1 MRIAIFTNTYWPT
14 VNGVAISVAN
24 LKRGLEAAGHEVWVF
39 APAPSGFDTADDE
52 PGVIRFPAIPAPVE
66 ADYPVAVPYSPA
78 ALKALRR
85 LEFDLVHTE
94 HPMWV
99 GSWGAWYAR
108 WTGKPLVTTI
118 HTQYEIYSSL
128 VPLPDALV
136 DAYLR
141 NQVRAYCNCC
151 DWVTTPAA
159 SARDRLLAG
168 GVRVPIEVVYNP
180 TDLSECFR
188 ADGRA
193 LRVELGYGESEL
205 LLGYVGRLAPEKGL
219 PDLITAAGE
228 VLEHLPRARVVLIG
242 DGPARQKLE
251 AMTAELPC
259 GDRIRFLGRVPHN
272 RIAEHQAALDLFMT
286 GSQMEVQPLSFA
298 EAFATG
304 TPIIAY
310 DVPGHNDMIEDGVT
324 GRLVAPEQGAEGLA
338 AAALEVLASR
348 EALARLSENARVH
361 SQRYD
366 QPQVVQSMLEVY
378 QRAAERARNRRGRA
392 GPE

>member
-39 APAPSGFDTADDE
+39 APSPPGFDRAQDE
-52 PGVIRFPAIPAPVE
+52 PGVVRFPAVAAPVE
-66 ADYPVAVPYSPA
+66 ADYPLAVPCSRA
-78 ALKALRR
+78 VVRTLRQ
-85 LEFDLVHTE
+85 LNFDLVHTE

-108 WTGKPLVTTI
+108 CTRRPLVTTI
-118 HTQYEIYSSL
+118 HTQYETYSRL
-128 VPLPDALV
+128 IPLPNALV

-141 NQVRAYCNCC
+141 AQVRAYCNSC

-159 SARDRLLAG
+159 SARDRLLAR
-168 GVRVPIEVVYNP
+168 GVKAPIEVVYNP

-193 LRVELGYGESEL
+193 LRRELGTSDGEL

-219 PDLITAAGE
+219 PDLIKAAGL
-228 VLEHLPRARVVLIG
+228 VLQRLPQARLIVIG
-242 DGPARQKLE
+242 DGPSRPKIE
-251 AMTAELPC
+251 AMARALPN
-259 GDRIRFLGRVPHN
+259 GDRVRFLGRVPHD
-272 RIAEHQAALDLFMT
+272 RVPEHQAALDLFIT

-304 TPIIAY
+304 TPIVAY
-310 DVPGHNDMIEDGVT
+310 DVPGNNDMIEDGVT
-324 GRLVAPEQGAEGLA
+324 GRLVPPQEGANGLA
-338 AAALEVLASR
+338 AAAIELLTSPDT
-348 EALARLSENARVH
+348 LARLSANARTC
-361 SQRYD
+361 SQRFD
-366 QPQVVQSMLEVY
+366 QPQVVQRMLEVY
-378 QRAAERARNRRGRA
+378 QWAIERANGRRRRS
-392 GPE
+392 GPG

>member
-24 LKRGLEAAGHEVWVF
+24 LKRGLEAVGHQVSVF
-39 APAPSGFDTADDE
+39 APAPAGFDTREDE
-52 PGVIRFPAIPAPVE
+52 PGVIRFPAVPAPVE
-66 ADYPVAVPYSPA
+66 ADYHLAVPYSPA
-78 ALKALRR
+78 VLKAMRQ

-108 WTGKPLVTTI
+108 WTCKPLVTTI

-141 NQVRAYCNCC
+141 MQVRAYCNCC
-151 DWVTTPAA
+151 DWVTTPAT
-159 SARDRLLAG
+159 SARDRLVAG
-168 GVRVPIEVVYNP
+168 GVKVPIEVVYNP
-180 TDLSECFR
+180 TDLSECFQ

-193 LRVELGYGESEL
+193 LRAKLGYGDGDL
-205 LLGYVGRLAPEKGL
+205 VLGYVGRLAPEKGL
-219 PDLITAAGE
+219 RDLITAAGT
-228 VLEHLPRARVVLIG
+228 VLDRVPQARLLVIG
-242 DGPARQKLE
+242 DGPSRGKLE
-251 AMTAELPC
+251 AMARALPSR
-259 GDRIRFLGRVPHN
+259 DRIRFLGRVPHS

-286 GSQMEVQPLSFA
+286 GSKMEVQPLSFA

-310 DVPGHNDMIEDGVT
+310 DVPGNNDMIEDGVT
-324 GRLVAPEQGAEGLA
+324 GRLVAPEAGAAGLA
-338 AAALEVLASR
+338 AAAIEVLESPEVLAQWSASARAYSR
-348 EALARLSENARVH
+348 
-361 SQRYD
+361 RYD
-366 QPQVVQSMLEVY
+366 QPQVVQSMLQVY
-378 QRAAERARNRRGRA
+378 ERATERARGRRRFA
-392 GPE
+392 RR